1 MGPTRRTS
9 VALLAAV
16 LVLGAA
22 APAGARPSGGGA
34 ARRAK
39 LPPPIDPQSWEV
51 PEDMAWSDYRP
62 IPGTDW
68 KNPEYEAPKTLRAAL
83 ILGDFQDQKFRVA
96 ETSVDPTGQRGLG
109 VDDPAAYWVDLLF
122 KSTDPRNAQRG
133 HTVGEY
139 WLENS
144 YGLIDVDA
152 EGFGPYTLEGNMY
165 DYGIGDFGGDD
176 DCPDDD
182 CSGSFDQEL
191 VAASL
196 ADVTTSIQERGQ
208 FDFRF
213 LLHAGY
219 DESTVWLNYGQML
232 FADQEDVTEAY
243 GPPGFPD
250 HRNWAAT
257 RYVDWTSFWAAQ
269 QIWSHA
275 LPGALATE
283 GESDGGSV
291 YAHEL
296 SHVLGVLDNYNNP
309 YAEEPDRAYSGP
321 WDMMSRGTFNGPGGP
336 WERWTIPPTGG
347 ATMGSHHMIRNKIRL
362 GFLPPSEVLTVN
374 REALAAGPVRA
385 RILQRESPPPTT
397 DPLLHTGI
405 RVVLGEDR
413 SSCDASEPK
422 CDEGG
427 YDFYDIEVVNRQGFD
442 SFLPDHG
449 VLIAKTKTA
458 DASPFIWVI
467 DSHPKDLR
475 KVDYVRAD
483 GEKFYYT
490 VGDYRQLADAAF
502 HAGTGKGVVN
512 HYVDEANGLAF
523 FVLSK
528 ENEGGRLIYE
538 VAVQS
543 TTATNLAEA
552 TVEKRSGRVRKGRVT
567 RHVFEVT
574 NAGAGAGIFR
584 LKATRK
590 GRVKVRLRND
600 LLWLDGGETKLVTV
614 HALGRGRRA
623 KVGLKAS
630 PAVTPAD

>member
-9 VALLAAV
+9 IALLSAA
-16 LVLGAA
+16 LAIGAA
-22 APAGARPSGGGA
+22 APVSARPAGGGTA
-34 ARRAK
+34 KKPK
-39 LPPPIDPQSWEV
+39 LPRPIDPQSWEL
-51 PEDMAWSDYRP
+51 PEHMTWSDYRR

-68 KNPEYEAPKTLRAAL
+68 KNPEYQAPKTLRAAL

-96 ETSVDPTGQRGLG
+96 ETTVDPTGQRGLG
-109 VDDPAAYWVDLLF
+109 VDDPAEYWVDLLF
-122 KSTDPRNAQRG
+122 KSTDPDNAQRG

-139 WLENS
+139 WLEDS

-165 DYGIGDFGGDD
+165 DYGIGDFAGEA

-196 ADVTTSIQERGQ
+196 ADVTTSIQEHGP

-232 FADQEDVTEAY
+232 FADKEDVTEKF

-250 HRNWAAT
+250 HRNWSAT
-257 RYVDWTSFWAAQ
+257 RYVDWTSFWAGQ

-309 YAEEPDRAYSGP
+309 YAEQPDRAYSGP

-362 GFLPPSEVLTVN
+362 GFLPPAEVLTVT
-374 REALAAGPVRA
+374 REALAAGPIRA
-385 RILQRESPPPTT
+385 RILQRESPPEIA
-397 DPLLHTGI
+397 DPLLYSGI
-405 RVVLGEDR
+405 RVAMDEDR
-413 SSCDASEPK
+413 STCESSDPLCDG
-422 CDEGG
+422 GG
-427 YDFYDIEVVNRQGFD
+427 YDFYDVEVVNRQGFD

-458 DASPFIWVI
+458 DTAPFIWVI
-467 DSHPKDLR
+467 DSHPKDIR

-483 GEKFYYT
+483 GQKFYYT
-490 VGDYRQLADAAF
+490 IGDYRQLADAAF
-502 HAGTGKGVVN
+502 HAGTGKKVVN
-512 HYVDEANGLAF
+512 HYVDEANELAF
-523 FVLSK
+523 FVLAK
-528 ENEGGRLIYE
+528 EKDAGRLIYE

-543 TTATNLAEA
+543 LAAGSLPEA
-552 TVEKRSGRVRKGRVT
+552 TVAKRSGRVRKGRVT
-567 RHVFEVT
+567 KHVFEVT
-574 NAGAGAGIFR
+574 NGGTGAGVFR

-600 LLWLDGGETKLVTV
+600 LLWIDGGQTELVTV
-614 HALGRGRRA
+614 YALGRGRGG
-623 KVGLKAS
+623 KVGLKAE
-630 PAVTPAD
+630 PAVTPAP